1 MKRKLLL
8 VRTALPL
15 AEKPMNSISPVK
27 KPRYTFLLYIAA
39 AVLLL
44 SCNDSLGSTLGS
56 GLFSSDDPTATSG
69 LILLPRYTIYKS
81 NGVFY
86 RDDLSVH
93 VTSDGEVIQVP
104 LNQVQITIESDKV
117 QPVEVTS
124 TYPFSGV
131 DDIYT
136 ITAQFRGMSNKY
148 TVLVG
153 VLTEGSSSNPG
164 NPSDN
169 PNGEGGGIGIVWP

>member
-15 AEKPMNSISPVK
+15 AEKPMKSIPPVK
-27 KPRYTFLLYIAA
+27 KPRPPYTFLLYIAA

-44 SCNDSLGSTLGS
+44 SCNDNSLGS
-56 GLFSSDDPTATSG
+56 GLFSADDPTATSG

-81 NGVFY
+81 SGVFY

-93 VTSDGEVIQVP
+93 ITSDGEVIQVP
-104 LNQVQITIESDKV
+104 LNQVQITIKSDKV
-117 QPVEVTS
+117 QPVEVTNS
-124 TYPFSGV
+124 YPFSGV
-131 DDIYT
+131 EDIYT
-136 ITAQFRGMSNKY
+136 ITAQFRGISNHY

-153 VLTEGSSSNPG
+153 VLTEGSTG
-164 NPSDN
+164 NKSDD
-169 PNGEGGGIGIVWP
+169 PKSGDGGGIVIDWP